1 MKLYDSLSN
10 KTFDVVSKNITV
22 YNCGPTVYND
32 IHIGNARPLVAFDA
46 LVRFMRT
53 QGYTVTYIH
62 NITDIDDK
70 IINKAKEEKTTES
83 AISTLYYEHYLDI
96 NKALN
101 TVEMQMPKVSQNV
114 DGIIKYISKLVDA
127 KAAYVTDNG
136 DVYFDIS
143 SVKNYGVLSHQNIE
157 QLKEGVRKELA
168 IDKRSPL
175 DFVLWKKT
183 ETGLN
188 WKSPWSVGR
197 PGWHTE
203 CAFFI
208 NKLVGDHV
216 TIHGG
221 GIDLKFPHH
230 ENENAQNN
238 ALYHRNIADI
248 WMHVGHVNVNDEKM
262 AKSLGNFVLVKDIL
276 TKYTGN
282 DVRWFLYQTK
292 YQNPMNFTPE
302 LFEQSSN
309 ELLKMFQQINQGY
322 VQMIF
327 NDIPVQSHIVPM
339 GEEFIKHMNNDLDIP
354 NAKVVLWE
362 QVKKLASY
370 IRGKKFDEFQKDVAV
385 IVNEFSVLGIQYVNP
400 LNNPDI
406 HSLIEEWKR
415 ATNEKDY
422 ILSDKYRQTL
432 IDKKVI

>member
-175 DFVLWKKT
+175 DFVL
-183 ETGLN
+183 
-188 WKSPWSVGR
+188 
-197 PGWHTE
+197 
-203 CAFFI
+203 
-208 NKLVGDHV
+208 
-216 TIHGG
+216 
-221 GIDLKFPHH
+221 
-230 ENENAQNN
+230 
-238 ALYHRNIADI
+238 
-248 WMHVGHVNVNDEKM
+248 
-262 AKSLGNFVLVKDIL
+262 
-276 TKYTGN
+276 
-282 DVRWFLYQTK
+282 
-292 YQNPMNFTPE
+292 
-302 LFEQSSN
+302 
-309 ELLKMFQQINQGY
+309 
-322 VQMIF
+322 
-327 NDIPVQSHIVPM
+327 
-339 GEEFIKHMNNDLDIP
+339 
-354 NAKVVLWE
+354 
-362 QVKKLASY
+362 
-370 IRGKKFDEFQKDVAV
+370 
-385 IVNEFSVLGIQYVNP
+385 
-400 LNNPDI
+400 
-406 HSLIEEWKR
+406 
-415 ATNEKDY
+415 
-422 ILSDKYRQTL
+422 
-432 IDKKVI
+432 